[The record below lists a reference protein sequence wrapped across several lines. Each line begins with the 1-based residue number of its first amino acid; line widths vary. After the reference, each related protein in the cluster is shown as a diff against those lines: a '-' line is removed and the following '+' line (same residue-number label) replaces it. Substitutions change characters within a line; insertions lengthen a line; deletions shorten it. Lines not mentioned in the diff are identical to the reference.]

1 MRERD
6 FNICKVEI
14 PMYERYDKAV
24 ENNDTEELA
33 WFAQFGSEKWECQMI
48 TNART
53 YEQYLMCGYK
63 EKPVFNEYGWLENGN
78 CMSLKDKS

>member
-24 ENNDTEELA
+24 ENFEKAKKEL
-33 WFAQFGSEKWECQMI
+33 EKY
-48 TNART
+48 N
-53 YEQYLMCGYK
+53 
-63 EKPVFNEYGWLENGN
+63 
-78 CMSLKDKS
+78 